1 MLRIHL
7 LILLVITTIIPVFAQ
22 EQVADKI
29 VGVVGNKIIIQS
41 EVNQMF
47 EQEKNANPGMHDSSK
62 CYILYN
68 LLAQQI
74 LVEQAARDSV
84 IVTDEEVE
92 GILDNRIRQMIQ
104 QYGSKESFEYANG
117 GRTVYQIKE
126 EFRSFFKDK
135 TVAERMQAR
144 IMENVKVTPKEIV
157 DFFEELSKDTL
168 PPFPATVEMGQ
179 IVIKPPVDAEVEKLA
194 KEKLENIRRD
204 IVENGKSFEI
214 MAGIYSMDG
223 TKDNGGEL
231 DINRKEF
238 DQQFVA
244 AAYRLQPGEISPVIK
259 TKFGYHIIQMVRR
272 MGEEAKVRHIV
283 IVPEVTSSDL
293 QIGLKKLDSIRA
305 DLVSGKLTF
314 SEAVGKYST
323 DEQSKMTGGMVYDDY
338 GNSILPLDALDPDMA
353 KAVAQMKIG
362 EYSQPQVFVENPAT
376 GSRATRILYLR
387 NRTDPHILN
396 MKDDY
401 AIIQQK
407 ALQYKQVRYLDKWIA
422 EKLPTYYIKVDPEYK
437 DCGILQPWFAVMG
450 DKR

>member
-1 MLRIHL
+1 MLRIYSLLLL
-7 LILLVITTIIPVFAQ
+7 LIAPAAFLFAQ
-22 EQVADKI
+22 EKVADKI
-29 VGVVGNKIIIQS
+29 VGVVGNKIILES
-41 EVNQMF
+41 EINQMF
-47 EQEKNANPGMHDSSK
+47 EQEKLSNPATHDSSK

-92 GILDNRIRQMIQ
+92 GILDNRIRQMVQ
-104 QYGSKESFEYANG
+104 QYGSKEAFESANG
-117 GRTVYQIKE
+117 GRTIYQVKE

-135 TVAERMQAR
+135 TIAERMQGKV
-144 IMENVKVTPKEIV
+144 MENVKITPKEITE
-157 DFFEELSKDTL
+157 FFAELSKDTL
-168 PPFPATVEMGQ
+168 PLFPATVEMGQ
-179 IVIKPPVDAEVEKLA
+179 IVIKPPVDKDVEKLA

-238 DQQFVA
+238 DQQFVS

-283 IVPEVTSSDL
+283 IVPEVTNSDL
-293 QIGLKKLDSIRA
+293 QIGLRKLDSIRA
-305 DLVSGKLTF
+305 DLISGKITF

-323 DEQSKMTGGMVYDDY
+323 DEQSKMTGGMVYDEM
-338 GNSILPLDALDPDMA
+338 GNSILSLDALDPEMA
-353 KAVAQMKIG
+353 KAVAEMEVG
-362 EYSQPQVFVENPAT
+362 SYSQPQVFIENPGTA
-376 GSRATRILYLR
+376 SRATRILYMR
-387 NRTDPHILN
+387 KRTDPHMLN

-407 ALQYKQVRYLDKWIA
+407 ALQYKQVHYLDKWIT
-422 EKLPTYYIKVDPEYK
+422 ERVPTYYIKVDPAYEN
-437 DCGILQPWFAVMG
+437 CHMIEPWFAAA
-450 DKR
+450 KSE